1 MDTQAGTLAGMAY
14 TQTDLD
20 RLQRMVAS
28 GTLSIREGNV
38 VHEFRS
44 MAELMQA
51 LAYVRR
57 ELATQAAPVP
67 RPAGGIFTFRRVN
80 AAGE

>member
-44 MAELMQA
+44 MAELTQA
-51 LAYVRR
+51 IEMVRR
-57 ELATQAAPVP
+57 DLAAQASPVP
-67 RPAGGIFTFRRVN
+67 RPAGGFFTFRRVN